1 MRSCFV
7 PFGCTTRGGLS
18 TLDAEP
24 SITCNKQGIHGR
36 MVTIASLTLVVYGI
50 GIPAAFAYFLRAN
63 RAAIRADQTLRQ
75 RGEGDLATTNPN
87 LKIRRCVVDT
97 VAVERDA
104 LCSRCTISLLCRAH
118 SAWCIVADGSRSC
131 TRTTNRSSSTGS

>member
-50 GIPAAFAYFLRAN
+50 GIPAAFAYFLRTN

-87 LKIRRCVVDT
+87 LKIRRCVMATAYFDACSAKLS
-97 VAVERDA
+97 VA
-104 LCSRCTISLLCRAH
+104 RCFCAG
-118 SAWCIVADGSRSC
+118 GSRNC
-131 TRTTNRSSSTGS
+131 TKTTNRSLCTGS